1 MVPATVRSALLLK
14 RKTPLLVRFPTK
26 PPVDVNSK
34 VPVLLIVVMPA
45 LACKLPENVLV
56 PPKVS
61 IFVPSLVKS

>member
-14 RKTPLLVRFPTK
+14 RKTPSLVRFPTN

-34 VPVLLIVVMPA
+34 VPVLLIVVTPT

-56 PPKVS
+56 PPNVS
-61 IFVPSLVKS
+61 VFGPSLVKL